1 MSETSPASAV
11 SSTAPEAAGFN
22 TQAPAAPPDFVYNV
36 ESDKPTSSMD
46 APTSP
51 QAPWGVWWRSR
62 FWAWTLLL
70 LALAGLVGALLAWQ
84 KINRIQEELAR
95 RSLDTG
101 AQVIEAR
108 TLARQAQ
115 EASRELS
122 LRLASAETRLSEVSL
137 QRSQLEELMRS
148 LSRSR
153 DDNLVVEME
162 AGLRLAQQQA
172 QLTGS
177 AEPLLA
183 ALKSAE
189 QRLVRAGQPRLS
201 PVQRAI
207 VKDSERIKSAALTDV
222 PALLLR
228 LDELVRLTDDLPVA
242 NAVLVAD
249 QPAALAPADSGAL
262 APKSPNAI
270 TPAAPVSN
278 SWWRFVDGQALQE
291 WSARALAGLREEAK
305 SLLRV
310 SRIDRP
316 EAALLAPEQAYFLR
330 ENLKLRLLNA
340 RLALLSRQTEAA
352 RSDLSSAQTSLQR
365 YFDAS
370 SRKTQAA
377 LAALQ
382 QAQVQLRTGEL
393 PRLDETLAAL
403 ATAAAGR

>member
-1 MSETSPASAV
+1 MSDPSPASAV
-11 SSTAPEAAGFN
+11 SSKASEAAGSN
-22 TQAPAAPPDFVYNV
+22 TQDLAARPDLADSAEV
-36 ESDKPTSSMD
+36 DKPFSAAD
-46 APTSP
+46 APTS
-51 QAPWGVWWRSR
+51 QQVAEGAWWRSR

-70 LALAGLVGALLAWQ
+70 LAMAGLAGALLAWQ
-84 KINRIQEELAR
+84 KIDHIQEELAR
-95 RSLDTG
+95 RSLDTS
-101 AQVIEAR
+101 AQVVEAR

-115 EASRELS
+115 EATRELS

-189 QRLVRAGQPRLS
+189 QRLARAGQPRLS

-207 VKDSERIKSAALTDV
+207 VKDSERVKSAALTDV
-222 PALLLR
+222 PALRLR
-228 LDELVRLTDDLPVA
+228 IDELVRLADDLPVA

-249 QPAALAPADSGAL
+249 QPAAIGTAEAGVLT
-262 APKSPNAI
+262 PKSPA
-270 TPAAPVSN
+270 TGKSAAPAQS
-278 SWWRFVDGQALQE
+278 SWWRFLDVQVLRE
-291 WSARALAGLREEAK
+291 WSVRTLAGLREEARG
-305 SLLRV
+305 LLRV
-310 SRIDRP
+310 SRIDLP

-330 ENLKLRLLNA
+330 ENLKLKLLNA
-340 RLALLSRQTEAA
+340 RLALLSRQTEVA
-352 RSDLSSAQTSLQR
+352 RSDLTSAQISLQR

-382 QAQVQLRTGEL
+382 QAQVQLRAGEL